1 MLPPLRFIG
10 DEIEVAFDEPPALEK
25 TPDCPSA
32 FTWKNEEFRVI
43 ESVGEWSDFTRR
55 GRFSRNM
62 QPGHASVASKRGSWG
77 VGKFFFRVRVEG
89 DRFFELYYDRAPK
102 DARQRKGSWY
112 LRSELASD

>member
-1 MLPPLRFIG
+1 
-10 DEIEVAFDEPPALEK
+10 VAFDEPPALEK
-25 TPDCPSA
+25 TPGCPNA
-32 FTWKNEEFRVI
+32 FTWKNQEFRVI
-43 ESVGEWSDFTRR
+43 ESVVEWSDFTRR

-62 QPGHASVASKRGSWG
+62 QPGHLSVATQRGSWG

-112 LRSELASD
+112 LRSELVSE